1 MTTKMVLLSTVI
13 FGFLLPLIFYDN
25 KKLLRDHHHHRVKPK
40 FNYQTIRGADTLS
53 TAERNKHALG
63 YSRSTWHLP
72 ISTNP
77 MLVTSA
83 SESVVTIVNRR
94 EEHFVGES
102 LHVKLEMRDA
112 TGKPKSHGGDFVM
125 ARIYNA
131 DLGAAASASVTDHS
145 DGTYTVEFRI
155 LWPGESRLE
164 IILVHPGEA
173 VGILENARESVPN
186 RVSFWGTF
194 VAGEAKKT
202 AVCELFLNTTQE
214 ICNFTDE
221 RLGEGLICEKPS
233 GFPCYSIHGYT
244 SFTKYWKVFTQDE
257 RRLFSRDH
265 ILVPMRVPYHVHAS
279 ITDESTTRPPK
290 PCVPGLRTA
299 YPSGHYFGNV
309 WHSALCDM
317 KHFDDPQEIRAC
329 LMEKE
334 ILLLGD
340 STIRQWWEYLN
351 EFVRELKRLAL
362 KKPGKGRQQPR
373 LAVDIE
379 HNISLQWYC
388 HAYPLITQAY
398 TVTQD
403 ARYIAQRIDDTFG
416 GSHTV
421 VAISLG
427 AHFVVFPVEVFRRRM
442 RNIGAAVARLLLRN
456 PKTKVVV
463 KLANTRDS
471 SNLEF
476 YSNWNTFRMNQVTME
491 VFKDMNVA
499 FVDAWDMTASIN
511 STDVH
516 PNRMIVKNEV
526 DLFLSFVC

>member
-279 ITDESTTRPPK
+279 ITDE
-290 PCVPGLRTA
+290 
-299 YPSGHYFGNV
+299 
-309 WHSALCDM
+309 
-317 KHFDDPQEIRAC
+317 
-329 LMEKE
+329 
-334 ILLLGD
+334 
-340 STIRQWWEYLN
+340 
-351 EFVRELKRLAL
+351 LKRLAL